1 MDDRHLVVTAQM
13 PIVELERVFDP
24 FFTTKEV
31 TKSSGMGLPME
42 HGIVHQ
48 HDGHV
53 TFESEP
59 GVGTQFRVMLPTSLE
74 PVNDSGGR
82 KKSEG
87 AQTGA
92 QVLVVDDELSIASFV
107 GELLEFHEYRSTVLS
122 SSIDAMR
129 VFESAAASFDLVIT
143 DQNMSEMNGDELA
156 KRIRGLSPNC
166 PIILCTGY
174 SHTIS
179 EETVGEWGNTGYLS
193 KPIDTRKLLALV
205 EQLVQR
211 IPLSEK
217 VRTRTAAFSRS
228 TGNVESEPRGDAGR
242 YPSPGSRD
250 VQEDS

>member
-1 MDDRHLVVTAQM
+1 
-13 PIVELERVFDP
+13 
-24 FFTTKEV
+24 
-31 TKSSGMGLPME
+31 
-42 HGIVHQ
+42 
-48 HDGHV
+48 
-53 TFESEP
+53 
-59 GVGTQFRVMLPTSLE
+59 
-74 PVNDSGGR
+74 
-82 KKSEG
+82 
-87 AQTGA
+87 
-92 QVLVVDDELSIASFV
+92 
-107 GELLEFHEYRSTVLS
+107 
-122 SSIDAMR
+122 
-129 VFESAAASFDLVIT
+129 
-143 DQNMSEMNGDELA
+143 MSEMNGDELA